1 MSIWD
6 KKFDVGLKKRFSRKE
21 NLQNFQHEPQFSDD
35 VPVCRYPTN
44 R

>member
-6 KKFDVGLKKRFSRKE
+6 KKFDVGLKKRFSRKK
-21 NLQNFQHEPQFSDD
+21 NLQNFQHELND